1 MSSQSLFAKSTHC
14 SDYYH
19 QNTLV
24 LHIFELNIIEVIE
37 DVLFFFWLI
46 SLSPKFVRF
55 IHTVLC
61 FR

>member
-14 SDYYH
+14 SDCYH

-37 DVLFFFWLI
+37 DVLFFFFGLFHSAL
-46 SLSPKFVRF
+46 SL
-55 IHTVLC
+55 
-61 FR
+61 